1 MLGMT
6 EDGRYALRF
15 ERHLP
20 HPRAKVWRA
29 LTDKAELRAWFV
41 SVVDYDRTDFEPAVG
56 AELTFAYTTG
66 AAEGHGEVTGYD
78 PPKLLEYTW
87 DGETLR
93 WELAEDGEDA
103 CTLVFVTTFDDES
116 MSGPL
121 SDGWS
126 AGLDQLAN
134 HLREHPA
141 QHGPALQDHEHA
153 HNQ

>member
-6 EDGRYALRF
+6 DYGRYALRF
-15 ERHLP
+15 ERQLP

-29 LTDKAELRAWFV
+29 LTDKEELRAWFV
-41 SVVDYDRTDFEPAVG
+41 SVVDYDRTEFEPAVG
-56 AELTFAYTTG
+56 ARLTFAYTTG
-66 AAEGHGEVTGYD
+66 AEVGHGSVTAYD

-93 WELAEDGEDA
+93 WELAEDGADA
-103 CTLVFVTTFDDES
+103 CTLVFVTTFVDRE

-126 AGLDQLAN
+126 AGLDQLAD
-134 HLREHPA
+134 HLRKHPA
-141 QHGPALQDHEHA
+141 QH
-153 HNQ
+153 